1 MKELLSFL
9 LFFLVQTNCI
19 VAQDNLLLQINNP
32 EYIDLQNSS
41 EHIDKVV
48 TTKSRTLVY
57 LSCSGSSE
65 TNVIVPK
72 NTYIIDENGCKY
84 HVIKANGIVLGKKK
98 AIGRKGKLSYTLTFP
113 SLPNETKSF
122 DLVQSQNDTKTY
134 YFNVHQS
141 GSTVNIATS
150 VDTTGMYEA
159 LNKTFPNHLFRKDTV
174 HISGRFKGSKE
185 FEKRKYAITFVTP
198 IPSLNN
204 GNYSEKFEI
213 NPDGTFNAAIPVLGP
228 TWTEL
233 IVLVPGTP
241 IVSRIIPVMLYPN
254 DNLSLVVDDYD
265 SEYAKINWESK
276 FEFNEKF
283 VDMSDVF
290 PARYPF
296 YNEGQEVSLDS
307 LKQTIA
313 ANEQVACYLSNKY
326 KLSKT
331 ESALLLAQA
340 NMSKVCEALR
350 TIDQHVQF
358 NKTNFFKSLNK
369 AYPTSSQFDTLQN
382 CCKSRLY
389 TVLSLLNA
397 ENKAFLIVPSL
408 QSLTR
413 IINKS
418 PLFHAILYQKDYNS
432 IPEDYRYLYWND
444 SAIHLIRMFRNK
456 PIGKDRLFEQWFN
469 LACLEATNETLSKTS
484 NMLEVMKMKTETV
497 TLPVYHSWKS
507 ELFRE

>member
-1 MKELLSFL
+1 MKKFCIFL
-9 LFFLVQTNCI
+9 LILFVQTNSI
-19 VAQDNLLLQINNP
+19 IAQEDLFLQISDP

-48 TTKSRTLVY
+48 TNKSKTLVY

-98 AIGRKGKLSYTLTFP
+98 SIGREGKLSYTLTFP
-113 SLPNETKSF
+113 SLPKGTKSF
-122 DLVQSQNDTKTY
+122 DLVQSQNNTKTY
-134 YFNVHQS
+134 YFNIHQS

-150 VDTTGMYEA
+150 IDTTGMYEA
-159 LNKTFPNHLFRKDTV
+159 LNKTFSDHLFRKDTV

-198 IPSLNN
+198 IPSLN
-204 GNYSEKFEI
+204 GGSYSEKFEI
-213 NPDGTFNAAIPVLGP
+213 NPDGTFNATIPVLGP

-233 IVLVPGTP
+233 IVLVPNTP
-241 IVSRIIPVMLYPN
+241 LVSRTIPVMLYPKE
-254 DNLSLVVDDYD
+254 DLSLVVDDYD
-265 SEYAKINWESK
+265 SECAKINWVSK
-276 FEFNEKF
+276 YEINEKF
-283 VDMSDVF
+283 VEMSDVF
-290 PARYPF
+290 PARYPY
-296 YNEGQEVSLDS
+296 YNEGQLVSLDS

-313 ANEQVACYLSNKY
+313 VSEQAACYLSDKY

-350 TIDQHVQF
+350 TIDQYVQY
-358 NKTNFFKSLNK
+358 NKTNFFKSLDRK
-369 AYPTSSQFDTLQN
+369 YPTPAQFDTLQN
-382 CCKSRLY
+382 CCKSQLY
-389 TVLSLLNA
+389 TVLSLLRA

-413 IINKS
+413 TINQS
-418 PLFHAILYQKDYNS
+418 PLFHAISYQKNYES
-432 IPEDYRYLYWND
+432 IPVDYRPLYWND

-456 PIGKDRLFEQWFN
+456 PIGRDRLFEQWFN
-469 LACLEATNETLSKTS
+469 LASLETTNEDLSKTS
-484 NMLEVMKMKTETV
+484 NMAEVLKMKIETV
-497 TLPVYHSWKS
+497 TLPIYNSWKS
-507 ELFRE
+507 ELLRE

>member
-1 MKELLSFL
+1 MKKLYIFL
-9 LFFLVQTNCI
+9 LILFVQINSI
-19 VAQDNLLLQINNP
+19 VAKEDLLLQISNP

-48 TTKSRTLVY
+48 TNKSRTLVY

-84 HVIKANGIVLGKKK
+84 NVIKASGIVLGKKK
-98 AIGRKGKLSYTLTFP
+98 AIGRKGKLSYTLTSP
-113 SLPNETKSF
+113 SLPKKTKSF

-159 LNKTFPNHLFRKDTV
+159 LNKTFPDHLFRKDTV

-185 FEKRKYAITFVTP
+185 FKKRKYAITFVTP

-254 DNLSLVVDDYD
+254 DDLSLVVDDYD
-265 SEYAKINWESK
+265 SECAKFNWVSK
-276 FEFNEKF
+276 YEFNKKF
-283 VDMSDVF
+283 VEMSDVF

-307 LKQTIA
+307 LKQSIA

-358 NKTNFFKSLNK
+358 NKTNYFKSLNK
-369 AYPTSSQFDTLQN
+369 AYPTSAQFDTLQN

-413 IINKS
+413 VLNKS
-418 PLFHAILYQKDYNS
+418 PLFHAIFLYQKDYNS

-456 PIGKDRLFEQWFN
+456 PIGRDRLFEQWFN
-469 LACLEATNETLSKTS
+469 LACSEATNETLSKTS

-507 ELFRE
+507 ELF